1 MNFDLDES
9 QELFKS
15 TVERFMKDVTVAQRQ
30 RVRKMPGGF
39 DPARWKEL
47 ADAGLIA
54 VTASEDD
61 GGIDGTQTDCAV
73 VARSLGQ
80 ALCFDPWLECGFLP
94 AKLLAGTEYCG
105 LVVTGELLCAF
116 AFAEPGQRYV
126 LNAETTTAKIT
137 GESVLLTGEK
147 NFVLYGA
154 IASHFIVTAKLD
166 DRTELF
172 LLERTAQGV
181 TIKEYPVADGGV
193 AVVLSV
199 HNSPAVALPGGE
211 ERLHAVIDEARIGA
225 AAEMVG
231 ITQKLFDDTLEY
243 VRTREQFGQP
253 IGKFQVIQ
261 HKMVDCYDRLEQ
273 MQSGLLRLLL
283 VPAADR
289 SAQIEGFKAMIG
301 ENAHWI
307 AHQAVQFHG
316 GMGMSDD
323 LNIGHGLK
331 RIVMLSRLFGDPQ
344 SGYARFSKAAG

>member
-1 MNFDLDES
+1 MNFDLDEN

-15 TVERFMKDVTVAQRQ
+15 TVERFMKDVTVTDRH

-47 ADAGLIA
+47 SDAGLIA
-54 VTASEDD
+54 VTAAEAD
-61 GGIDGTQTDCAV
+61 GGIDGSQTDCAV
-73 VARSLGQ
+73 VAQSLGK
-80 ALCFDPWLECGFLP
+80 AMCFDPWLECGYLP
-94 AKLLAGTEYCG
+94 AKLLAGTQYCG
-105 LVVTGELLCAF
+105 SVVAGDLLCAF

-126 LNAETTTAKIT
+126 LNAEVTTAKIT
-137 GESVLLTGEK
+137 GGSVFLTGEK

-166 DRTELF
+166 GKTELF
-172 LLERTAQGV
+172 LLERMAHGV
-181 TIKEYPVADGGV
+181 TIKEYPVTDGGV
-193 AVVLSV
+193 AVVLSL
-199 HNSPAVALPGGE
+199 HNSPAVALPGGAQK
-211 ERLHAVIDEARIGA
+211 LHAAIDEARIA
-225 AAEMVG
+225 ATAEMIG
-231 ITQKLFDDTLEY
+231 IAQKLFDDTLEY
-243 VRTREQFGQP
+243 VQTREQFGQP
-253 IGKFQVIQ
+253 IGQFQVIQ
-261 HKMVDCYDRLEQ
+261 HAMVDCYDKLEQ

-316 GMGMSDD
+316 GMGMSDE

-331 RIVMLSRLFGDPQ
+331 RIILLSRLFGDPQ
-344 SGYARFSKAAG
+344 SGYARLSKAA

>member
-9 QELFKS
+9 QELFKD
-15 TVERFMKDVTVAQRQ
+15 TVERFMKDVTVTERH

-54 VTASEDD
+54 VTASEAD
-61 GGIDGTQTDCAV
+61 GGIDGSQTDCAV
-73 VARSLGQ
+73 VAQSLGQ

-94 AKLLAGTEYCG
+94 AKLLAGTEYCAP
-105 LVVTGELLCAF
+105 VVAGELLCAF

-126 LNAETTTAKIT
+126 LNAEMTTAKT
-137 GESVLLTGEK
+137 TDGPAFLTGEK

-166 DRTELF
+166 GKTELF
-172 LLERTAQGV
+172 LLERGAQGV
-181 TIKEYPVADGGV
+181 SVKEYPVADGGL
-193 AVVLSV
+193 AAVLSV
-199 HNSPAVALPGGE
+199 HNSPAIALPGGE
-211 ERLHAVIDEARIGA
+211 ERLHAAIDEARLA
-225 AAEMVG
+225 ASAEMVG

-253 IGKFQVIQ
+253 IGQFQVIQ
-261 HKMVDCYDRLEQ
+261 HKMVDCYDKLEQ

-289 SAQIEGFKAMIG
+289 SGQIEGFKAMIG

-316 GMGMSDD
+316 GMGVSDD
-323 LNIGHGLK
+323 INIGHGLK
-331 RIVMLSRLFGDPQ
+331 RIILLSRLFGDPQ
-344 SGYARFSKAAG
+344 SGYARFCKAA